1 MMRELK
7 VFQEDRV
14 VSATDFTMNV
24 SLDFFNERLKIE
36 DYRGN
41 VESIHK
47 QIVRLLEDH
56 PFTKVI
62 VKSRQED
69 WKHFLT
75 LGYQFEAIF
84 TGFFN
89 GNDAYS
95 MAMFTENARR
105 TSEYWVYEDETLQQ
119 VKELSRSLDVPAD
132 PSYTIRKAEASDA
145 AALADLYQAVFE
157 IYPTPMNDP
166 DYIHKLINHHS
177 IFYVAVYEGKIV
189 SAASADIHSTY
200 NNAELTDCATL
211 PEHRKK
217 GLMKM
222 LIAKLEHELKEQ
234 QIYCAY
240 SIARALSF
248 GMNAVFHQR
257 YYEYKGRFTNNCN
270 IYNKLEDMNLWVC
283 DLSRRK

>member
-1 MMRELK
+1 MREMK
-7 VFQEDRV
+7 VFNEDRV
-14 VSATDFTMNV
+14 ITSSDFTMNL

-41 VESIHK
+41 VDSVHK
-47 QIVRLLEDH
+47 QIMRLLNEH
-56 PFTKVI
+56 PFSKVI

-69 WKHFLT
+69 WKQFLS
-75 LGYQFEAIF
+75 LGYQFEALF

-95 MAMFTENARR
+95 MAMFTENTRR
-105 TSEYWVYEDETLQQ
+105 TSDYWIYEDETLQQ
-119 VKELSRSLDVPAD
+119 VQEIPRSLDVPVA
-132 PSYTIRKAEASDA
+132 SQYKIRKAETSDA
-145 AALADLYQAVFE
+145 IALANLYSSVFE

-166 DYIHKLINHHS
+166 DYIQKLIQHDS
-177 IFYVAVYEGKIV
+177 IFYVAEYEGKIV
-189 SAASADIHSTY
+189 SAASADINMTY
-200 NNAELTDCATL
+200 HNAELTDCATL

-217 GLMKM
+217 GLMKI
-222 LIAKLEHELKEQ
+222 LIAKLECALKEK

-240 SIARALSF
+240 SIARSLSF

-257 YYEYKGRFTNNCN
+257 LYEYKGRFTKNCN